1 MERRR
6 KLNRAEED
14 EEIEATQAAMSTIL
28 QKMELADKAFC
39 DEVRQAGANYFV
51 EFAREYFSGYM
62 RQVPT
67 PFGDIICEPSPE
79 TKGADRYGPARK
91 RIPDAVSVGGVD
103 FTKVEV
109 QTCIRLSNIHLE

>member
-1 MERRR
+1 M
-6 KLNRAEED
+6 AEDED

-39 DEVRQAGANYFV
+39 DEVRRAGANYFV
-51 EFAREYFSGYM
+51 EFAREHFGEYM

-79 TKGADRYGPARK
+79 TKGAARFGPPRK
-91 RIPDAVSVGGVD
+91 HIADTVRVGGVD

>member
-1 MERRR
+1 MRNW
-6 KLNRAEED
+6 KLNMAEKD

-51 EFAREYFSGYM
+51 EFAREHFSEYM

-67 PFGDIICEPSPE
+67 PFGEFICEPSPE
-79 TKGADRYGPARK
+79 TMGADRFGPPRK
-91 RIPDAVSVGGVD
+91 RIADAVSIGGVD